1 MNIKLNSFVG
11 KSFKLNFNNKISL
24 KMKKKKVFYQ
34 FTEVNLQSIINS
46 NND

>member
-24 KMKKKKVFYQ
+24 KMKKKVFYQ